1 LELHLSRGAGDDVL
15 QKTFTH
21 RRASGWLAPLPSE
34 LDSPRTLVLA
44 FGASDYIDD
53 PQAFGELAAA
63 FPRSVLIG
71 CSTSGEIAGGQVLDA
86 SISVGV
92 AHFTHTQL
100 QLAIA
105 EVTSPADSRA
115 AGERLGAQLPR
126 QGLRAVFVLSDGLGV
141 NGTALVEG
149 LTAALPADVEITGGL
164 AGDGSRFERTWVL
177 VDAKPRHGYICAVGF
192 YGERLHVTH
201 GCDGGWSDFGPA
213 RHITRSQGNILYE
226 LDGKPALDLYKA
238 YLGERAAGLPGTA
251 LLFPLAI
258 QRAGAGGD
266 ALVRTILGIDEA
278 ARSMTFAGDMPEG
291 AVARLMRISTD
302 ALIDSASHAT
312 RQATASLADDASPLV
327 VAVSCVGRRLVLGE
341 RTDEEC
347 ETVVDGAPAGAGHVG
362 FYSYGEISP
371 ALGGSGASELHN
383 QTMTVTVFCET

>member
-1 LELHLSRGAGDDVL
+1 ML

-21 RRASGWLAPLPSE
+21 RLAGGWLAPLPSE

-44 FGASDYIDD
+44 FGASDYADD
-53 PQAFGELAAA
+53 PHAFGELAAA

-71 CSTSGEIAGGQVLDA
+71 CSTSGEIAGGQVLDS

-92 AHFTHTQL
+92 AHFAHTQL
-100 QLAIA
+100 ELAIVKVIA
-105 EVTSPADSRA
+105 PEDSRA
-115 AGERLGAQLPR
+115 AGERLAAQLPHE
-126 QGLRAVFVLSDGLGV
+126 GLRAVFVLSDGLGV

-149 LTAALPADVEITGGL
+149 LTAALPAGVEITGGM
-164 AGDGSRFERTWVL
+164 AGDGSRFENTWVL
-177 VDAKPRHGYICAVGF
+177 VDGKPERGHISAVGF
-192 YGERLHVTH
+192 YGKRLHVAH

-213 RHITRSQGNILYE
+213 RHITRSEGNILYE

-238 YLGERAAGLPGTA
+238 YLGERATGLPGTA

-258 QRAGAGGD
+258 KRAGADGN

-291 AVARLMRISTD
+291 AVARLMRASTD
-302 ALIDSASHAT
+302 HLIDSASHAA
-312 RQATASLADDASPLV
+312 RQATASLAADAAPLV

-347 ETVVDGAPAGAGHVG
+347 ETVVAGAPAGAGHVG